1 MPQASLSGL
10 RVLDCTHVIAGA
22 WCSMML
28 ADLGADVVK
37 IEPPAG
43 EVTRGHPKAR
53 FKAFDFVN
61 RNKRAIAVDLSKP
74 EGAAVIRRLAE
85 TADVFVENYRPGT
98 LQKMGLGYAD
108 LAAIKPDLIY
118 CSVSGFGLD
127 GPYAD
132 RGGFDLIAQGMSGI
146 MSFTGDRK
154 SVV

>member
-1 MPQASLSGL
+1 MVGPAEAPKVPPMPQASLSGL
-10 RVLDCTHVIAGA
+10 RVLDCTHVIA
-22 WCSMML
+22 
-28 ADLGADVVK
+28 GADVVK

-98 LQKMGLGYAD
+98 LQ
-108 LAAIKPDLIY
+108 
-118 CSVSGFGLD
+118 
-127 GPYAD
+127 
-132 RGGFDLIAQGMSGI
+132 
-146 MSFTGDRK
+146 
-154 SVV
+154 